1 VGAACPDLDLN
12 DYVCVGAPGATQ
24 TTTTTTTATSTTGT
38 PAPSPIESGTI
49 STCKTYH
56 LVVQGDYCALPEE
69 NYGITATQFNAW
81 NPDVGTSCA
90 DLDLGEYVC
99 VGA

>member
-38 PAPSPIESGTI
+38 PGTI